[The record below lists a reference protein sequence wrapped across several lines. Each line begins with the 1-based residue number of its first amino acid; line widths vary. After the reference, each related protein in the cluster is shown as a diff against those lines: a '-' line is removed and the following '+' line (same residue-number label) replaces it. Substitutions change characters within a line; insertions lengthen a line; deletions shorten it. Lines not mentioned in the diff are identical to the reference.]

1 MKLRAA
7 VHRVQDRIARSLG
20 RAPEDRDA
28 LVQQMLRPRDGD
40 ATGYW
45 LQLAIATILATL
57 GLALSSTAVVIGAML
72 IAPLMTPLV
81 ELSMGLA
88 TGSTPLALRA
98 LGRTVASVGFVIAV
112 AIAVTYLLPF
122 HELTTELEARTG
134 PSLLDL
140 VVAGACALAAAYATL
155 RAGAEIATTAAGTS
169 IGISL
174 VPPLC
179 AAGYGIALQDDSVA
193 SGAALLFTANL
204 SGILAIATAIFVLA
218 GFGRV
223 AMTAVDVTATSRAPW
238 STERLGQAW
247 SRRAVPT
254 LGPFARLVPPLAL
267 LALVYVPLHR
277 AVGEI
282 KHRGQVRQAVVE
294 LLEGE
299 KQRIVRY
306 TIDHD
311 ARGVS
316 VRAVVV
322 GDPSTASE
330 LDRELRTRLA
340 GVGAANPRISVWAV
354 PDAGMV
360 SALAHRVDE
369 LPPPVTPEPAPA
381 TAHRYSS
388 ELARQIRDVWPQS
401 GTGALLAAWLDL
413 ERPTH
418 VHVAHLGA
426 PLGAAGVQLLARALA
441 PAAGAIEIAEDPLVP
456 VEADAGAG
464 ARWLPAALALVA
476 RTRAFEAI
484 HLCVTLAAPGRRADP
499 VTAVVHDAMTATIEG
514 RDATLVEGTR
524 WSVVP
529 QLEPCPTGP
538 PGTSRHADTT
548 GRPSSGSP

>member
-1 MKLRAA
+1 MKLRAV
-7 VHRVQDRIARSLG
+7 VHRAQDRVARSLG

-28 LVQQMLRPRDGD
+28 LVQQMLRPREGD

-57 GLALSSTAVVIGAML
+57 GLALNSTAVVIGAML

-88 TGSTPLALRA
+88 TGSASLALRA
-98 LGRTVASVGFVIAV
+98 LGRTVTSIAVVIAV

-122 HELTTELEARTG
+122 HELTAELEARTG

-155 RAGAEIATTAAGTS
+155 RAGADIATTAAGTS

-204 SGILAIATAIFVLA
+204 SGILATATAIFVLA

-223 AMTAVDVTATSRAPW
+223 AATAVDSPAMGRAPW

-247 SRRAVPT
+247 SQRAVPT
-254 LGPFARLVPPLAL
+254 LGPFARIVPPLAL

-282 KHRGQVRQAVVE
+282 KHRGEVRQAVADLFE
-294 LLEGE
+294 SE

-306 TIDHD
+306 TLDHD
-311 ARGVS
+311 ARGVI

-322 GDPSTASE
+322 GDPSAASE
-330 LDRELRTRLA
+330 LDRELRTRLV
-340 GVGAANPRISVWAV
+340 GVGVANPRISVWAV
-354 PDAGMV
+354 PDAALV

-388 ELARQIRDVWPQS
+388 ELAKQLRAVWPKS
-401 GTGALLAAWLDL
+401 GTGSLLAAWLDL

-418 VHVAHLGA
+418 VHVVHLGA
-426 PLGAAGVQLLARALA
+426 PLGAAGVQLLARALD
-441 PAAGAIEIAEDPLVP
+441 PAAGALEIAEDALVP
-456 VEADAGAG
+456 AGPMRAPARAG
-464 ARWLPAALALVA
+464 CPR
-476 RTRAFEAI
+476 RSRSRRE
-484 HLCVTLAAPGRRADP
+484 HAPSTPFTCA
-499 VTAVVHDAMTATIEG
+499 
-514 RDATLVEGTR
+514 
-524 WSVVP
+524 
-529 QLEPCPTGP
+529 
-538 PGTSRHADTT
+538 
-548 GRPSSGSP
+548 